1 VLRLTF
7 VGDHLPGLVSGDEQ
21 VMLARTVA
29 LNAGHL
35 PTEYDWPSG
44 PFLLLAPL
52 LRMLPA
58 GRVEPYLVAR
68 TLVALAGV
76 ALVILAGLV
85 AASLSPPGLRR
96 RVAAWI
102 AGASTAVAYPAVSAS
117 RSAHPE
123 ILQDAA
129 ATAALLVTLRLAT
142 DPRRRWAVLAGALGG
157 VAAGMKY
164 VGGVVVLVTVVAAL
178 LPPTRTASAA
188 RSRAGRSSPG
198 LRHAVAALAAAF
210 AAFAVLVPATVTDPA
225 ALVAGLDL
233 QFLHSANGHVGFDS
247 TTPALVYH
255 LTESLPGSLGWP
267 AAVVILTGAVL
278 AVVQG
283 GRRARLV
290 ALFVALA
297 GLPIG
302 LSHLTFPRYLLLV
315 LPALCCLA
323 AAELARL
330 AVTRRAAAALGAMVT
345 LALVP
350 ATLDAVRLVRAEGAQ
365 DTRVQAT
372 SRIATLP
379 GPVYVEN
386 FTVLLGATTADGP
399 AQFITGLD
407 RRPDLGPG
415 CACYVV
421 VSSFMQDRYR
431 DEPDRYGAQVA
442 RYAELARTA
451 DLVVALVPSTRFD
464 YRWEALPQYG
474 IRSVPLTGP
483 LLVGPTVTIYH
494 WS

>member
-1 VLRLTF
+1 
-7 VGDHLPGLVSGDEQ
+7 
-21 VMLARTVA
+21 MARTVA
-29 LNAGHL
+29 LNSGHL

-52 LRMLPA
+52 LRLAQLFPA
-58 GRVEPYLVAR
+58 GLVQPYLVAR
-68 TLVALAGV
+68 TLVAAAGIS
-76 ALVILAGLV
+76 LVVVTGLLG
-85 AASLSPPGLRR
+85 ASLCPPGPRR
-96 RVAAWI
+96 CAAAWI
-102 AGASTAVAYPAVSAS
+102 AAAGTAVAYPAVSAS

-129 ATAALLVTLRLAT
+129 AMAALLVTLRLAT

-157 VAAGMKY
+157 AAAGMKY
-164 VGGVVVLVTVVAAL
+164 VGGVVVLVTVAAAL
-178 LPPTRTASAA
+178 LPQPGPRAPGAG
-188 RSRAGRSSPG
+188 SRRA
-198 LRHAVAALAAAF
+198 LAALAAALGTF
-210 AAFAVLVPATVTDPA
+210 VVLVPATVTDPA
-225 ALVAGLDL
+225 ALAAGLDL

-247 TTPALVYH
+247 ATPALVYH
-255 LTESLPGSLGWP
+255 VTESLPGSLGWP
-267 AAVVILTGAVL
+267 AAVVILAGAAL
-278 AVVQG
+278 GAARG

-290 ALFVALA
+290 AAFVVLA

-302 LSHLTFPRYLLLV
+302 LSHLTFPRYVLLV

-330 AVTRRAAAALGAMVT
+330 AATRRSAAVLGAVVA
-345 LALVP
+345 LALLP
-350 ATLDAVRLVRAEGAQ
+350 ATLDAVRLVRAEGAT
-365 DTRVQAT
+365 DTRVLTGA
-372 SRIATLP
+372 RIAALA

-386 FTVLLGATTADGP
+386 FTVLLDARSADGP
-399 AQFITGLD
+399 ARFITGLD

-431 DEPDRYGAQVA
+431 DEPDRYRAQVA

-451 DLVVALVPSTRFD
+451 QLVAVLAPSVPLD

-474 IRSVPLTGP
+474 IRAVPLTGP
-483 LLVGPTVTIYH
+483 LVVGPTVTIYR